1 MSTDPQNNRDI
12 GRRGFVTVAAATG
25 AVAAASSLLAGCN
38 DNSAGGGD
46 STGGGKEGGTFR
58 YYINNPSWIDP
69 FNLQESEGTAVTSN
83 IFDSLLEYSYRTEEL
98 LPAAAESWEVSDD
111 ATVFTFKLRKGA
123 TFHNGDPVTAKDF
136 KYAWE
141 RTCNP
146 KTTDTVSEISYH
158 LAMIKGYKEM
168 IAGTATELPGVVAK
182 DELTL
187 EVTLTQ
193 PYADFIYVIT
203 HSALGPIPSG
213 GAASDFATF
222 SQAPIGNGPFMIDG
236 KWEHDQYI
244 RLKRFDNYYG
254 DKAFIDG
261 VDFNIIDKVDTAFIE
276 FQAGNLDFV
285 QIADGQIEPTLAQYG
300 ESPDGFTIN
309 PGKQTLIGPES
320 SVYYLNVN
328 TADPVLKDKNIRMA
342 LSYAIN
348 RQAICDTVFFGT
360 RIPATGII
368 PPGIEGFRDG
378 AWPASVYDVA
388 KAKKALA
395 DAGYPN
401 GEGLPA
407 IKLSYNTGGAH
418 ENIAQ
423 MVQADFRAIGVNA
436 ELDMMEWGQYLDE
449 LEAGNIQIGRLGWTA
464 DYPIMENFLFSLFY
478 TGNGDNYSSY
488 SNAAVD
494 SGILAARA
502 VPDVVAR
509 IKAFQKVDDLIAA
522 DLPVIPIMF
531 YRHSRV
537 GSSRVNDFYFGPTML
552 PDLTHTW
559 LSK

>member
-1 MSTDPQNNRDI
+1 MNTDPKNNRDVS
-12 GRRGFVTVAAATG
+12 RRGFVTAAVATG
-25 AVAAASSLLAGCN
+25 AVAAASSLLAGCGGN
-38 DNSAGGGD
+38 GGGG
-46 STGGGKEGGTFR
+46 SAREGKEGGTFR

-111 ATVFTFKLRKGA
+111 MTVFTFKLRKGA

-146 KTTDTVSEISYH
+146 KTTNTVSEISYH

-203 HSALGPIPSG
+203 HPALGPIPSG
-213 GAASDFATF
+213 GAASDFTTF
-222 SQAPIGNGPFMIDG
+222 SEAPIGNGPFMIDG
-236 KWEHDQYI
+236 KWERDQYI

-261 VDFNIIDKVDTAFIE
+261 VDFNIIGEVDTAFIE

-348 RQAICDTVFFGT
+348 RQAICDTIFFGT

-368 PPGIEGFRDG
+368 PPRIEGFRDG

-418 ENIAQ
+418 GNIAQ
-423 MVQADFRAIGVNA
+423 MVQADFKAIGVNA

-449 LEAGNIQIGRLGWTA
+449 LEAGNIQIGRLGWIA

-502 VPDVVAR
+502 ISDVDAR

-522 DLPVIPIMF
+522 DFPVIPLMF
-531 YRHSRV
+531 YRHNRV

-552 PDLTHTW
+552 PDLNHTW

>member
-1 MSTDPQNNRDI
+1 
-12 GRRGFVTVAAATG
+12 VAAAAATG
-25 AVAAASSLLAGCN
+25 AVAAASSLLAGCSKN
-38 DNSAGGGD
+38 NARGGG

-58 YYINNPSWIDP
+58 YYINEPAFIDP
-69 FNLQESEGTAVTSN
+69 FNLKETEGTAVTSN
-83 IFDSLLEYSYRTEEL
+83 VFDSLLTYDYRTEEL

-111 ATVFTFKLRKGA
+111 ATVLTFKLRKGA

-136 KYAWE
+136 KFAWE
-141 RTCNP
+141 RICSPATTTNP
-146 KTTDTVSEISYH
+146 SEIPYH
-158 LAMIKGYKEM
+158 LAMVKGYEEM
-168 IAGTATELPGVVAK
+168 LAETATELVGVVAK
-182 DELTL
+182 DNLTL

-193 PYADFIYVIT
+193 PYADFVYVVT
-203 HSALGPIPSG
+203 HAALGPIPSG
-213 GAASDFATF
+213 GAADDFATF
-222 SQAPIGNGPFMIDG
+222 SQAPIGNGPFMIEG

-300 ESPDGFTIN
+300 ESLDGFTIN
-309 PGKQTLIGPES
+309 PGKQTLIGPEF

-328 TADPVLKDKNIRMA
+328 TTDPVLKNKNIRMA

-348 RQAICDTVFFGT
+348 REAICNAIFFGT
-360 RIPATGII
+360 RMPANGII
-368 PPGIEGFRDG
+368 PPGIKGFRDG

-401 GEGLPA
+401 GEGLPT

-423 MVQADFRAIGVNA
+423 MVQADLGVIGVNV
-436 ELDMMEWGQYLDE
+436 ELDIMEWAQYLEE
-449 LEAGNIQIGRLGWTA
+449 LVAGNIQIGRLGWNA

-478 TGNGDNYSSY
+478 TGNGDNNSKY

-494 SGILAARA
+494 SAILAARA
-502 VPDVVAR
+502 ETDDDAR
-509 IKAFQKVDDLIAA
+509 IKAFQKVDDMVAA
-522 DLPVIPIMF
+522 DFPVIPLMF
-531 YRHSRV
+531 YRHNRV
-537 GSSRVNDFYFGPTML
+537 GSNRVNDFYFGPTMR
-552 PDLTHTW
+552 PDLVHAW